1 MNRIYIDSQ
10 GKNTTIDLPQYGEV
24 RIIVK
29 DGKVIRT
36 EVTKSE
42 LIDWVAPPKNG
53 EQFDQ
58 VKGCE

>member
-53 EQFDQ
+53 EQFGQ

>member
-1 MNRIYIDSQ
+1 MNRVYIDTK

-42 LIDWVAPPKNG
+42 LID
-53 EQFDQ
+53 
-58 VKGCE
+58 

>member
-1 MNRIYIDSQ
+1 MNKVYIDSQ

-42 LIDWVAPPKNG
+42 LID
-53 EQFDQ
+53 
-58 VKGCE
+58 